1 MTAAKLKIRADLEAQ
16 IENLAAETH
25 RDGSEL
31 ANEALALYLEREKRD
46 VARIREGLDQARRGE
61 FASDGE
67 IEAFFATSA
76 SAPVLESPLYATRTP
91 MRASAGHR

>member
-61 FASDGE
+61 FASDSE
-67 IEAFFATSA
+67 IEAFYDERVGPSA
-76 SAPVLESPLYATRTP
+76 
-91 MRASAGHR
+91 

>member
-61 FASDGE
+61 FASDSE
-67 IEAFFATSA
+67 IEAFYDERVGPST
-76 SAPVLESPLYATRTP
+76 
-91 MRASAGHR
+91 

>member
-16 IENLAAETH
+16 IENLAAETN

-46 VARIREGLDQARRGE
+46 IARIREGLDQARRGE
-61 FASDGE
+61 FATDDEVETFYEKRVGSTISLPVTTLPRRDG
-67 IEAFFATSA
+67 
-76 SAPVLESPLYATRTP
+76 Y
-91 MRASAGHR
+91 

>member
-31 ANEALALYLEREKRD
+31 ANEALALYLEREKGD

-61 FASDGE
+61 FASDSD
-67 IEAFFATSA
+67 IEAFYDERVGPS
-76 SAPVLESPLYATRTP
+76 V
-91 MRASAGHR
+91 